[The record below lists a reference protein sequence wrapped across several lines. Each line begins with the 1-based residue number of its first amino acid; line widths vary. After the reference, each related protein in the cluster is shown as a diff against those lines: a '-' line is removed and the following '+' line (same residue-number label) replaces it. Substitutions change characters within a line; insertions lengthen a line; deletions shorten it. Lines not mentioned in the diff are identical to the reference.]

1 MSKKKISK
9 NIFHRKKLEIRPLS
23 KKKMCIFALDM
34 QRNKEIY
41 KVTMVG
47 GVVNVILLLFKFVA
61 GILGHSAA
69 MVADAV
75 HSLSDFV
82 TDVIVIV
89 FVHISGKPKD
99 KSHDYG
105 HGKYE
110 TLAMTIIGLA
120 LLAVAIGIVY
130 SGLMKI
136 IDWMSGHELQAPGM
150 LALWAA
156 LLSVV
161 LKEGVYRYS
170 MREARKLQSQ
180 AVEANAWHHRS
191 DALSSIGTAI
201 GIGGA
206 IFLGQ
211 RWTVLDPIASV
222 VVGLFIIK
230 VAIFLLR
237 DGIGDLMEQS
247 LPDEVETEILQVA
260 ASVDGVCEPHD
271 LRTRRIGNH
280 YAIELHILMD
290 GNITLC
296 EAHDKASEVE
306 DLLRQHYGNDTHIAV
321 HVEPK

>member
-1 MSKKKISK
+1 MDRTK
-9 NIFHRKKLEIRPLS
+9 
-23 KKKMCIFALDM
+23 D
-34 QRNKEIY
+34 IY
-41 KVTMVG
+41 LVTLVG
-47 GVVNVILLLFKFVA
+47 SVINVVLLLFKFVA
-61 GILGHSAA
+61 GIIGHSAA
-69 MVADAV
+69 MLADAV

-82 TDVIVIV
+82 TDVIVLV
-89 FVHISGKPKD
+89 FIHISGKPQD

-110 TLAMTIIGLA
+110 TLAMTLIGVA
-120 LLAVAIGIVY
+120 LLLVALGILN
-130 SGLMKI
+130 SGAMKI
-136 IDWMSGHELQAPGM
+136 KLWLDGEQLEAPGTI
-150 LALWAA
+150 ALWAA

-170 MREARKLQSQ
+170 MIKARQLNSP

-222 VVGLFIIK
+222 VVGIFIVK
-230 VAIFLLR
+230 VSVSLLR
-237 DGIGDLMEQS
+237 RGIGDLLEQS
-247 LPDEVETEILQVA
+247 LPDAVEEEILQLVA
-260 ASVDGVCEPHD
+260 ALPGLSKPHD

-290 GNITLC
+290 GNITLR

-306 DLLRQHYGNDTHIAV
+306 ETLKSHYGQETHVAV
-321 HVEPK
+321 HVEPKGD

>member
-1 MSKKKISK
+1 LL
-9 NIFHRKKLEIRPLS
+9 LE
-23 KKKMCIFALDM
+23 
-34 QRNKEIY
+34 RNREIY
-41 KVTMVG
+41 KVTLVG
-47 GVVNVILLLFKFVA
+47 GAINVILLLFKFIA

-82 TDVIVIV
+82 TDLIVLV
-89 FVHISGKPKD
+89 FIRISGKPQD

-110 TLAMTIIGLA
+110 TLAMTLIGAA
-120 LLAVAIGIVY
+120 LLFVAIGIIY
-130 SGLMKI
+130 SGAVKI
-136 IDWMSGHELQAPGM
+136 SVWANGEQLKAPGM

-156 LLSVV
+156 LVSIV
-161 LKEGVYRYS
+161 LKEGVYHYS
-170 MREARKLQSQ
+170 MVKARQLNSQ

-191 DALSSIGTAI
+191 DALSSIGTAV

-211 RWTVLDPIASV
+211 RWTVLDPVASII
-222 VVGLFIIK
+222 VGAFIIK
-230 VAIFLLR
+230 VAVSLLR
-237 DGIGDLMEQS
+237 NGIGDLMEQS
-247 LPDEVETEILQVA
+247 LPDAVEEEILRLAATVPGVA
-260 ASVDGVCEPHD
+260 EPHE

-290 GNITLC
+290 GDITLR

-306 DLLRQHYGNDTHIAV
+306 DLLRERYGEETHIAV

>member
-1 MSKKKISK
+1 M
-9 NIFHRKKLEIRPLS
+9 
-23 KKKMCIFALDM
+23 DM
-34 QRNKEIY
+34 DRTKDIY
-41 KVTMVG
+41 RVTLVG
-47 GVVNVILLLFKFVA
+47 SVVNVVLLLFKFAA
-61 GILGHSAA
+61 GIMGHSAA

-82 TDVIVIV
+82 TDVIVLV
-89 FVHISGKPKD
+89 FIHISGKPQD

-110 TLAMTIIGLA
+110 TLAMTLIGVA
-120 LLAVAIGIVY
+120 LFIVALGILN
-130 SGLMKI
+130 SGAMKI
-136 IDWMSGHELQAPGM
+136 KLWLDGEQLEAPGTI
-150 LALWAA
+150 ALWAA

-161 LKEGVYRYS
+161 LKEAVYRYS
-170 MREARKLQSQ
+170 MMKARQLNSP

-222 VVGLFIIK
+222 VVGIFIVK
-230 VAIFLLR
+230 VSVSLLR
-237 DGIGDLMEQS
+237 RGIGDLLEQS
-247 LPDEVETEILQVA
+247 LPDAVEEEILQLVA
-260 ASVDGVCEPHD
+260 ALPGLSKPHD

-290 GNITLC
+290 GDITLR

-306 DLLRQHYGNDTHIAV
+306 EILKSHYGQETHVAV
-321 HVEPK
+321 HVEPKGD

>member
-1 MSKKKISK
+1 MDRTK
-9 NIFHRKKLEIRPLS
+9 
-23 KKKMCIFALDM
+23 D
-34 QRNKEIY
+34 IY
-41 KVTMVG
+41 RVTLVG
-47 GVVNVILLLFKFVA
+47 SVINVVLLLFKFVA
-61 GILGHSAA
+61 GIIGHSAA
-69 MVADAV
+69 MLADAV

-82 TDVIVIV
+82 TDVIVLV
-89 FVHISGKPKD
+89 FIHISGKPQD

-110 TLAMTIIGLA
+110 TLAMTLIGVA
-120 LLAVAIGIVY
+120 LLLVALGILN
-130 SGLMKI
+130 SGAMKI
-136 IDWMSGHELQAPGM
+136 KLWLDGEQLEAPGTI
-150 LALWAA
+150 ALWAA

-170 MREARKLQSQ
+170 MIKARQLNSP

-191 DALSSIGTAI
+191 DALSSIGTAV

-222 VVGLFIIK
+222 VVGIFIVK
-230 VAIFLLR
+230 VSVSLLR
-237 DGIGDLMEQS
+237 RGIGDLLEQS
-247 LPDEVETEILQVA
+247 LPDAVEEEILQLVA
-260 ASVDGVCEPHD
+260 ALPGLSKPHD

-290 GNITLC
+290 GNITLR

-306 DLLRQHYGNDTHIAV
+306 EILKSHYGQETHVAV
-321 HVEPK
+321 HVEPKGD

>member
-1 MSKKKISK
+1 MKGEFSRSEK
-9 NIFHRKKLEIRPLS
+9 HAMME
-23 KKKMCIFALDM
+23 
-34 QRNKEIY
+34 RNKEIY
-41 KVTMVG
+41 RVTFVG
-47 GVVNVILLLFKFVA
+47 SAVNVLLLVFKFVA
-61 GILGHSAA
+61 GIVGHSAA
-69 MVADAV
+69 MVADAF
-75 HSLSDFV
+75 HSLSDFL
-82 TDVIVIV
+82 TDIIVLV

-120 LLAVAIGIVY
+120 LLAVAIGILY
-130 SGLMKI
+130 SGVMKI
-136 IDWMSGHELQAPGM
+136 VVWADGGQLEAPGT

-161 LKEGVYRYS
+161 LKETVFRYS
-170 MREARKLQSQ
+170 MRKARQLESQ

-191 DALSSIGTAI
+191 DALSSVGTAI

-211 RWTVLDPIASV
+211 RWTVLDPVASV

-230 VAIFLLR
+230 VSIDLLR
-237 DGIGDLMEQS
+237 KGIGDLTEHS
-247 LPDEVETEILQVA
+247 LPDEVEAEMLQLVS
-260 ASVDGVCEPHD
+260 SVEGVDEPHD

-290 GNITLC
+290 GQIPLRQ
-296 EAHDKASEVE
+296 AHDKASEVE
-306 DLLRQHYGNDTHIAV
+306 DLLRQHYGSDTHVVV